1 MRIAFII
8 LLSYSI
14 IGIQSSKLDP
24 LFVSMWQEQA
34 KPAKWQTSH
43 WTSMAIVC
51 AMKAAEAAQAE

>member
-24 LFVSMWQEQA
+24 VFVMLWQETVQ
-34 KPAKWQTSH
+34 PQEWQSRLWAST
-43 WTSMAIVC
+43 TDLC